1 MDLSRY
7 MSRYEFKTLI
17 ILLQVYIIKTHLMN
31 IKEGLTFDDVL
42 LVPKYSPI
50 VSRSQTDLK
59 TRISKNIKLNIPFIS
74 ANMDTVTES
83 SMAIAL
89 AREGGIGIIHRF
101 LTIQDQVDEV
111 LRVKRSESVMI
122 EQPYTIS
129 IESSIKQAKK
139 TMRDYGVS
147 GLLVEKDKKL
157 IGILTKRDILFEKNQ
172 DSNVSE
178 VMSKDVVYAEV
189 GTTIEQAKE
198 ILHKNKIEKLPI
210 IDKYKQI
217 VGLITSKDILKM
229 EQYPYASKDKKG
241 HLLVGAAVGVKGD
254 YLERTEALLD
264 AGADVIVV
272 DIAHGHSENAINCIR
287 LIKKAFK
294 NCELIAGNVATG
306 RGAEDLIKAGVDAV
320 KVGVGSGSICIT
332 RVITGS
338 GVPQLTAILD
348 SVQTARDYDIPI
360 ISDGGIRNSGDVTK
374 ALAAGSS
381 SIMIGSLLGG
391 TDESPGKTLV
401 KNGKKYKIYRGMASL
416 YASLGRRYREEGKTI
431 DSDDLNDYIP
441 EGVEA
446 MVPYKGS
453 VVEIIRQLVG
463 GLRSG
468 LSYCGAK
475 NISEMQNNAE
485 FIRITSAGYLESQPH
500 DVSLM

>member
-1 MDLSRY
+1 
-7 MSRYEFKTLI
+7 
-17 ILLQVYIIKTHLMN
+17 
-31 IKEGLTFDDVL
+31 
-42 LVPKYSPI
+42 
-50 VSRSQTDLK
+50 
-59 TRISKNIKLNIPFIS
+59 
-74 ANMDTVTES
+74 MDTVTES

-101 LTIQDQVDEV
+101 MTIQDQVDEV

-122 EQPYTIS
+122 EQPYTIPIDS
-129 IESSIKQAKK
+129 TIKQAKK
-139 TMRDYGVS
+139 MMQGYGVS

-157 IGILTKRDILFEKNQ
+157 VGIVTKRDILFERNF
-172 DSNVSE
+172 DNNVSE
-178 VMSKDVVYAEV
+178 VMSKDVVFAEL
-189 GTTIEQAKE
+189 GTTIDEAKE

-210 IDKYKQI
+210 IDKDEHI

-229 EQYPYASKDKKG
+229 EQYPNASKDKKG
-241 HLLVGAAVGVKGD
+241 HLMAGAAVGVKGD
-254 YLERTEALLD
+254 YLERTEALLE

-272 DIAHGHSENAINCIR
+272 DIAHGHSENAINCVR
-287 LIKKAFK
+287 QIKKAFK

-306 RGAEDLIKAGVDAV
+306 NGAEDLIKAGVDAV

-338 GVPQLTAILD
+338 GVPQLTAIVD
-348 SVQTARDYDIPI
+348 SVQTANNYDVPV

-401 KNGKKYKIYRGMASL
+401 KNGKKYKIYRGMASF
-416 YASLGRRYREEGKTI
+416 YASLGRRYREEGAQVV
-431 DSDDLNDYIP
+431 DSDDLNDYVP

-453 VVEIIRQLVG
+453 VVEIVRQLVG

-475 NISEMQNNAE
+475 NISEMQKNAE
-485 FIRITSAGYLESQPH
+485 FIRITSAGYIESQPH